1 MQPHNKSNW
10 SAEIGRAIEVC
21 HRIPPNG
28 WENDFTNPNDWFPN
42 SILDLPGLWNMTRS
56 SSSTRVAPSFVAKRT
71 NPRSRG
77 PDHDSLNLPRNL
89 RRLVQ
94 HLLRWRGL
102 LRVGYLFRG
111 LQIVF
116 GRWHD
121 LSISRIYH
129 KLYNARFHYPSFR
142 GFFQTLRF
150 HSRTWFRLLYLSLVI
165 HVLESFCSQADQHVG
180 WAEHVQTPFASN
192 SQLNVTKVCEMR
204 SALLAICTPFP
215 SALNG
220 KEWPLVFCG
229 GSRCL
234 LHSPTSGSFGG
245 GWLSSPQELSMSD
258 CHIWTRGCKR
268 ITSSFVKTVSLF

>member
-1 MQPHNKSNW
+1 MGK
-10 SAEIGRAIEVC
+10 
-21 HRIPPNG
+21 
-28 WENDFTNPNDWFPN
+28 WFHKPKW
-42 SILDLPGLWNMTRS
+42 LVPKFHPRS
-56 SSSTRVAPSFVAKRT
+56 SRPLKHDAILLEHSSGPFLCGEAHKSSE
-71 NPRSRG
+71 PRPGSWQLELATQSASTG
-77 PDHDSLNLPRNL
+77 ST
-89 RRLVQ
+89 
-94 HLLRWRGL
+94 LRWRGL
-102 LRVGYLFRG
+102 LRVVGYLFRG

-220 KEWPLVFCG
+220 KEWALVFCG
-229 GSRCL
+229 ASRCL